1 MNTMISVIIP
11 LYKGTR
17 YIDQLLEI
25 LSGNCNNL
33 ADRASLEV
41 VFVND
46 CSNEMLSIPN
56 NYAFPITVLNN
67 ETNLGIHQSRIN
79 GLMASQ
85 GNYIS
90 FWDQDDEWSPYFLKS
105 QLEHIGDADAVFCDA
120 IYRNGIHCFD
130 SEQAIERVTSD
141 DWYMRHLTGII
152 SPGQALIRRS
162 CIPNE
167 WTQYVMHTNYCD
179 DAFLWLLM
187 KEHKCRFVVNRECL
201 YNHVED
207 GKNTSIHWD
216 RNIESFKEMY
226 GLIEDNHLLSDG
238 NMVLLQRGISER
250 LGIMQDCL
258 DAEDT
263 IKDLQDRSEI
273 YRQAFVAKD
282 YKKISVYGFGNIGV
296 ELARAFDNS
305 TIRIAHIYDRDA
317 VSDEY
322 NIERLDN
329 CTDDSD
335 LIIVSIVLNR
345 KKIID
350 WVRTQT
356 NASVISILDLKNIAE
371 N

>member
-1 MNTMISVIIP
+1 MSRISIIIP
-11 LYKGTR
+11 LYHGQKYVDQILLSVEKNNR
-17 YIDQLLEI
+17 YLKEKKLEI
-25 LSGNCNNL
+25 I
-33 ADRASLEV
+33 
-41 VFVND
+41 FVND
-46 CSNEMLSIPN
+46 CPNEIISIPN
-56 NYAFPITVLNN
+56 NYVFPVTVLNN
-67 ETNLGIHQSRIN
+67 DTNSGIHQSRIN
-79 GLMASQ
+79 GLLASH
-85 GNYIS
+85 GDYIS
-90 FWDQDDEWSPYFLKS
+90 FWDQDDKWSPYFLKS

-120 IYRNGIHCFD
+120 LYRNGIHCFD

-162 CIPNE
+162 SIPKE

-187 KEHKCRFVVNRECL
+187 KEHKCRFEVNRECL
-201 YNHVED
+201 YTHIED
-207 GKNTSIHWD
+207 GNNTSIHWD

-226 GLIEDNHLLSDG
+226 GLIENNHLLSDG
-238 NMVLLQRGISER
+238 NMTLFQQGISER

-258 DAEDT
+258 DAEET
-263 IKDLQDRSEI
+263 IKDLQDRSET

-296 ELARAFDNS
+296 ELARAFDKS
-305 TIRIAHIYDRDA
+305 TISIAHIYDRDA

-371 N
+371 D